1 MHKAVSAGVID
12 NRREKNRKR
21 LPLSGERS
29 AHAAIITFNVG
40 SGNGRSA
47 NEVKETETET
57 SVRAD
62 GGSGR

>member
-21 LPLSGERS
+21 LPLSGEGS

-47 NEVKETETET
+47 NEVKETET